1 MVDTEARINAVRA
14 FNRFITRHV
23 GALNEGLLHSSFS
36 LTETRI
42 LYELAHRPGVTASDL
57 RRDLGLDP
65 GYLSR
70 ILRNFR
76 ERGLVDTTPAPSDA
90 RRQELTLTETGER
103 IFAPLNQRSRDEV
116 AAMLAPLS
124 EAAQARLV
132 EAMRT
137 VETLFGGGTTRAD
150 GVVLR
155 PHRPGD
161 MGWVIH
167 RHAALYAQ
175 EYGWDNSFEAMVA
188 EVAAGF
194 IRNFDPERERCWIA
208 EHDGEPVGS
217 VFVVRADETTAKL
230 RLLYVEPSARGL
242 GIGRKLVDEAVAF
255 ARATG
260 CRRIVL
266 WTNDILTA
274 ARRIYETAG
283 FTLVGSEKHQSF
295 GHDLVGET
303 WALEL

>member
-1 MVDTEARINAVRA
+1 MSDTEARINAVRA

-23 GALNEGLLHSSFS
+23 GALNEGLLDSSFS

-42 LYELAHRPGVTASDL
+42 LYELANRPGVTASDL

-76 ERGLVDTTPAPSDA
+76 ERGLVDTAPAPSDA
-90 RRQELTLTETGER
+90 RRQELTLTDTGRR

-124 EAAQARLV
+124 DADQARLV
-132 EAMRT
+132 EAMGT
-137 VETLFGGGTTRAD
+137 VETLLSGGKTTPD
-150 GVVLR
+150 TVVLR

-161 MGWVIH
+161 IGWVIH

-175 EYGWDNSFEAMVA
+175 EYGWDNSFEALVA

-194 IRNFDPERERCWIA
+194 IRNFDPDRERCWIA
-208 EHDGEPVGS
+208 EHNGEPVGS
-217 VFVVRADETTAKL
+217 VFVVRPDETTAKL

-242 GIGRKLVDEAVAF
+242 GIGRRLVDEAVAF

-260 CRRIVL
+260 CRRMVL

-274 ARRIYETAG
+274 ARKIYETAG
-283 FTLVGSEKHQSF
+283 FTLIESEKHRSF

-303 WALEL
+303 WALDL